1 MEGKKYIEKI
11 YEEFKFAK
19 FYEERKKLYLNITK
33 NIQYIDNKILVEFYQ
48 DILRNKEEFD
58 LKNINDDESTNLII
72 EIFKQINFNQ
82 KTILTF
88 ILFNCF
94 YLLIIFFGKKFQ
106 YYL

>member
-1 MEGKKYIEKI
+1 MELEGKKYIEKI
-11 YEEFKFAK
+11 YEEFKFEK

-58 LKNINDDESTNLII
+58 LKNINDAESTNLII

-82 KTILTF
+82 KTIFNFYF
-88 ILFNCF
+88 I
-94 YLLIIFFGKKFQ
+94 
-106 YYL
+106 